1 MYSLVPEVARIA
13 PTGGSLSRNTRRRN
27 AHLAHV
33 KGQTAARLRRFRGW
47 TGKTFLSRIPF
58 KSAVNAGR
66 ASKGPG
72 VRVAY
77 KEKNRLGGEGE
88 EERNI
93 SISQLWRT
101 RALVAMQCTAS
112 NIRMAVRL
120 AVRPPSNRF
129 VSRTFCPSICK
140 QDDGSLTLLARRIK
154 PEM

>member
-33 KGQTAARLRRFRGW
+33 EGQTAARLRRFRGW

>member
-1 MYSLVPEVARIA
+1 MYSLVPGVVRIA
-13 PTGGSLSRNTRRRN
+13 LTGGSLSRNTRRRN

-101 RALVAMQCTAS
+101 RALVAMHCTAS

-120 AVRPPSNRF
+120 PARPSAV
-129 VSRTFCPSICK
+129 
-140 QDDGSLTLLARRIK
+140 
-154 PEM
+154 E